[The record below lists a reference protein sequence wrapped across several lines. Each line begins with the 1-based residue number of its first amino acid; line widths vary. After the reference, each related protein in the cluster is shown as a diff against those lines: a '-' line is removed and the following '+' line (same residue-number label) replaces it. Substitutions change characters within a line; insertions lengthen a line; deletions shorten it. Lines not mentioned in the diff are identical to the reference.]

1 MSCLVISL
9 TSHIYQERK
18 QNRRHYVKIVRF
30 CSKIFIDQGKP
41 SLQEIHTNLCRPW
54 VGLTR
59 LYHWIM
65 TKNLPFSIEEVR
77 QVASNCHV
85 DVLSSKLGI
94 VTTEVL
100 S

>member
-1 MSCLVISL
+1 MSRSCASV
-9 TSHIYQERK
+9 Q
-18 QNRRHYVKIVRF
+18 RF
-30 CSKIFIDQGKP
+30 FIDQGEP
-41 SLQEIHTNLCRPW
+41 SLQEIHTKLCHPG

-59 LYHWIM
+59 LYHWIK

-85 DVLSSKLGI
+85 CVLSSKLGI
-94 VTTEVL
+94 VTTVL